1 MILLFA
7 DTLMK
12 RTPYFQFSTAGQLT
26 GTNKSV
32 TKIQSSGA
40 SLEVYRLSNTVLY
53 IIIVIAGVFVFI
65 SSVFVGTYFYKHC
78 IEKTVSANNQ
88 GPGHFP
94 KHKDGYNSLEM
105 GVQESENQFSDP
117 TYLEPVS
124 NPRTHY
130 DEIIDHT
137 ERSTQSFSDVLRHPE
152 IENKQLLEFINNY
165 ADSRNRNYLP
175 SDEKK
180 TQQTRQQ
187 KTVFKTSS
195 L

>member
-12 RTPYFQFSTAGQLT
+12 RTPYFQFSTAGQVT
-26 GTNKSV
+26 GTNTSV

-88 GPGHFP
+88 GLDHFP

-117 TYLEPVS
+117 TYLEPVL

-130 DEIIDHT
+130 DEIIDHS
-137 ERSTQSFSDVLRHPE
+137 ERSTHSVSDVLRHSE
-152 IENKQLLEFINNY
+152 IDNKQLLDFINNY
-165 ADSRNRNYLP
+165 ADSRNYCLP

-187 KTVFKTSS
+187 KKVFKTSS